1 MVGSILIPWLSVK
14 QAVAPKDA
22 ETANTVVP
30 IQHPSTDVALILPEI
45 LKQSGEISSED
56 SQSTD
61 IEEVPR
67 KDEVLTHETRTSEV
81 EKSSVGSTNRK
92 VESIQG

>member
-22 ETANTVVP
+22 ETANTVMP
-30 IQHPSTDVALILPEI
+30 AQHPSSDVDLGLPEI
-45 LKQSGEISSED
+45 LKRSGEFSSEG
-56 SQSTD
+56 SQSS
-61 IEEVPR
+61 EVGKVPR
-67 KDEVLTHETRTSEV
+67 KDEVFTHDSQTSEV

-92 VESIQG
+92 MESVQD

>member
-14 QAVAPKDA
+14 QAVTPKDA
-22 ETANTVVP
+22 ETADNVVP
-30 IQHPSTDVALILPEI
+30 IEHPSTDAAVILPEF
-45 LKQSGEISSED
+45 LKQSGEVSSKD

-61 IEEVPR
+61 IEGDPP
-67 KDEVLTHETRTSEV
+67 KDEVSTHDTQTSEV

-92 VESIQG
+92 VETIQH